1 MTGFDTRLAGK
12 RGDMASPSVPLNRDP
27 SPAPE
32 ADSAPT
38 GGQVPTPARRPP
50 RLGAAR
56 RRLPDLL
63 AVAGL
68 LLTAALWG
76 RSLPTVAAAAVGLVL
91 AGAVLM
97 AVTHAEAI
105 AHQVGEPFGTLTL
118 ALAVTIIEVGLI
130 VTLSISDPVKSATL
144 ARDTVFAAVMIVC
157 NGIVGMA
164 LVVNA
169 RATHLV
175 RFNEQG
181 AYALLGTVLTLATVS
196 LVMPTFTSSSFGPTY
211 TGAQLAFA
219 AVASATLYGMF
230 VFVQTVRHR
239 WMFLSEV
246 DPQPVPGEPPGPG
259 AAAPAATG
267 VAAAP
272 AGAADAAAGH
282 DGGHGAGPG
291 GASLVGLVP
300 PLLRLLAMLTVVVG
314 LAKTLSG
321 PIEEAVAW
329 AGAPASFVGV
339 VIALLVLAPE
349 SVAAFRAAARGEM
362 QTSLN
367 LALGSGLAS
376 IGLTIP
382 AIAIASIWLAGPI
395 ELGLG
400 AKEIVLLAATGVIS
414 ALTFGSGRATVLQAT
429 HHLAV
434 FAAFIFLALVP

>member
-1 MTGFDTRLAGK
+1 
-12 RGDMASPSVPLNRDP
+12 MASPSVPLRRDP
-27 SPAPE
+27 SPALE
-32 ADSAPT
+32 HD
-38 GGQVPTPARRPP
+38 PAAAGRRPPAPAHRP

-56 RRLPDLL
+56 RRLPDVL
-63 AVAGL
+63 ALAGL

-76 RSLPTVAAAAVGLVL
+76 RSLPAVGAAAVGLVL
-91 AGAVLM
+91 AGAVLL
-97 AVTHAEAI
+97 AVTHAEVI

-118 ALAVTIIEVGLI
+118 AVAVTIIEVGLI
-130 VTLSISDPVKSATL
+130 VTLSISDPAKSATL

-181 AYALLGTVLTLATVS
+181 AYALLGTVLTLATLS
-196 LVMPTFTSSSFGPTY
+196 LVMPTFTSSSVGPTY
-211 TGAQLAFA
+211 TGSQLAFA

-246 DPQPVPGEPPGPG
+246 DPEPVPGEPPDP
-259 AAAPAATG
+259 AAAPRAIG
-267 VAAAP
+267 
-272 AGAADAAAGH
+272 DAASGH
-282 DGGHGAGPG
+282 ERGHGAGPG

-300 PLLRLLAMLTVVVG
+300 PLLRLLAMLAVVVG

-400 AKEIVLLAATGVIS
+400 SKEIVLLAATAVIS

>member
-1 MTGFDTRLAGK
+1 
-12 RGDMASPSVPLNRDP
+12 MASLSQPLQR
-27 SPAPE
+27 
-32 ADSAPT
+32 
-38 GGQVPTPARRPP
+38 GPTPAPDHHPAAAGNRPPEDAPDGRRPRFP
-50 RLGAAR
+50 WLW

-63 AVAGL
+63 PVAGL
-68 LLTAALWG
+68 VLTAALWG
-76 RSLPTVAAAAVGLVL
+76 RSLPTVGAAAVGLVL
-91 AGAVLM
+91 AGAVLL

-105 AHQVGEPFGTLTL
+105 AHRVGEPFGTLTL
-118 ALAVTIIEVGLI
+118 AVAVTIIEVGLI
-130 VTLSISDPVKSATL
+130 VTLSIADPAKSSTL

-169 RATHLV
+169 RATHEV

-181 AYALLGTVLTLATVS
+181 AYALLGTVLTLATLS
-196 LVMPTFTSSSFGPTY
+196 LVMPTFTSSSVGPTY

-239 WMFLSEV
+239 WMFLSET
-246 DPQPVPGEPPGPG
+246 DPESAAPAVPAGHG
-259 AAAPAATG
+259 AAAVEPWPSGHTG
-267 VAAAP
+267 HS
-272 AGAADAAAGH
+272 GH
-282 DGGHGAGPG
+282 GGHGEHGD
-291 GASLVGLVP
+291 ASLAGLVP
-300 PLLRLLAMLTVVVG
+300 PILRLLATLTVVVG
-314 LAKTLSG
+314 LAKTLSD
-321 PIEEAVAW
+321 PIESAVAW
-329 AGAPASFVGV
+329 AGAPQSFVGV

-400 AKEIVLLAATGVIS
+400 SKEIVLLAATAAIS

>member
-1 MTGFDTRLAGK
+1 
-12 RGDMASPSVPLNRDP
+12 MASPSVPLRRDP
-27 SPAPE
+27 SPALE
-32 ADSAPT
+32 HD
-38 GGQVPTPARRPP
+38 PAAAGRRPP
-50 RLGAAR
+50 APGQRPRFGAAR

-63 AVAGL
+63 ALAGL
-68 LLTAALWG
+68 VLTAALWG
-76 RSLPTVAAAAVGLVL
+76 RSLPTVGAAAVGLVL

-118 ALAVTIIEVGLI
+118 AAAVTIIEVGLI
-130 VTLSISDPVKSATL
+130 VTLMISDPAKSTTL

-246 DPQPVPGEPPGPG
+246 DPEPVPGERPEPGAVARATVGEAASGPG
-259 AAAPAATG
+259 
-267 VAAAP
+267 
-272 AGAADAAAGH
+272 
-282 DGGHGAGPG
+282 GGHGAGPG
-291 GASLVGLVP
+291 SASLAGLVP

-400 AKEIVLLAATGVIS
+400 AKEIVLLAATAVIS

>member
-1 MTGFDTRLAGK
+1 
-12 RGDMASPSVPLNRDP
+12 MASPSQSRERD
-27 SPAPE
+27 
-32 ADSAPT
+32 
-38 GGQVPTPARRPP
+38 PTPASDHHPAAAGLRPP
-50 RLGAAR
+50 APPAPAGRTLRFGSLR

-63 AVAGL
+63 PLAGL
-68 LLTAALWG
+68 ALTAALWG
-76 RSLPTVAAAAVGLVL
+76 RSLPTIGAAAVGLVL
-91 AGAVLM
+91 AGAVLL
-97 AVTHAEAI
+97 AVTHAEEI

-118 ALAVTIIEVGLI
+118 AVAVTIIEVGLI
-130 VTLSISDPVKSATL
+130 VTLSIADPAKSATL

-181 AYALLGTVLTLATVS
+181 AYALLGTVLTLATLS

-239 WMFLSEV
+239 WMFLSET
-246 DPQPVPGEPPGPG
+246 DPDPAALAMPAGPSAAAEPWPAAPGDHTAPGDDAAPGEH
-259 AAAPAATG
+259 
-267 VAAAP
+267 
-272 AGAADAAAGH
+272 AGH
-282 DGGHGAGPG
+282 AEVGLA
-291 GASLVGLVP
+291 GLVP
-300 PLLRLLAMLTVVVG
+300 PILRLLATLTVVVG
-314 LAKTLSG
+314 LAKTLSD
-321 PIEEAVAW
+321 PIESAVSW
-329 AGAPASFVGV
+329 AGAPPSFVGV

-400 AKEIVLLAATGVIS
+400 SKEIVLLAATAAIS

-434 FAAFIFLALVP
+434 FAAFIFLALIP

>member
-1 MTGFDTRLAGK
+1 
-12 RGDMASPSVPLNRDP
+12 MASPSVPLRRDP

-32 ADSAPT
+32 HD
-38 GGQVPTPARRPP
+38 PAASGRRPP
-50 RLGAAR
+50 DPARSPRFGSVR
-56 RRLPDLL
+56 RRLPDVL

-68 LLTAALWG
+68 VLTAALWG
-76 RSLPTVAAAAVGLVL
+76 RSLPTVGAVAVGLVL
-91 AGAVLM
+91 AVAVML

-118 ALAVTIIEVGLI
+118 AVAVTIIEVGLI
-130 VTLSISDPVKSATL
+130 VTLSISDPAKSATL

-181 AYALLGTVLTLATVS
+181 AYALLGTVLTLATLS
-196 LVMPTFTSSSFGPTY
+196 LVMPTFTSSSVGPTY

-230 VFVQTVRHR
+230 VFVQTGRHR

-246 DPQPVPGEPPGPG
+246 DPEPVPGEPLAAG
-259 AAAPAATG
+259 AAPAAA
-267 VAAAP
+267 VLSDP
-272 AGAADAAAGH
+272 DAGPET
-282 DGGHGAGPG
+282 GHGAGPG

-382 AIAIASIWLAGPI
+382 AVAVASIWLAGPI

-400 AKEIVLLAATGVIS
+400 SKEIVLLAATAVIS

>member
-1 MTGFDTRLAGK
+1 
-12 RGDMASPSVPLNRDP
+12 MASLSQSLL
-27 SPAPE
+27 
-32 ADSAPT
+32 
-38 GGQVPTPARRPP
+38 GGPTPAPDHHPAAAGNRPPAGPTGQTGRRPRFP
-50 RLGAAR
+50 WLR

-63 AVAGL
+63 PLAGL
-68 LLTAALWG
+68 VLTAALWG
-76 RSLPTVAAAAVGLVL
+76 RSLPTIGAAAVGLVL
-91 AGAVLM
+91 AGAVLL

-105 AHQVGEPFGTLTL
+105 AHRVGEPFGTLTL
-118 ALAVTIIEVGLI
+118 AVAVTIIEVGLI
-130 VTLSISDPVKSATL
+130 VTLSIADPAKSATL

-181 AYALLGTVLTLATVS
+181 AYALLGTVLTLAALS
-196 LVMPTFTSSSFGPTY
+196 LVMPTFTSSSVGPTY

-239 WMFLSEV
+239 WMFLSET
-246 DPQPVPGEPPGPG
+246 DPEPIGPVERQDEEDTAHGDHPAHGDHTAHGE
-259 AAAPAATG
+259 
-267 VAAAP
+267 
-272 AGAADAAAGH
+272 
-282 DGGHGAGPG
+282 
-291 GASLVGLVP
+291 ASLAGLVP
-300 PLLRLLAMLTVVVG
+300 PILRLLATLTVVVG
-314 LAKTLSG
+314 LAKTLSD
-321 PIEEAVAW
+321 PIESAVAW
-329 AGAPASFVGV
+329 AGAPPSFVGV

-400 AKEIVLLAATGVIS
+400 SKEIVLLAATAAIS
-414 ALTFGSGRATVLQAT
+414 ILTFGSGRATVLQAT